1 MITMLAGQHIFVV
14 GLGKSGIATARFLK
28 NKGAMVTV
36 SDSGSEAQLA
46 DAAALMRNIGANVR
60 FGAHHLES
68 FEKADMI
75 VLSPGVPHTI
85 DPIIRAKARGIPV
98 IGETELAYRFV
109 SEPIVAVTG
118 TNGKTTVTTLIGEM
132 LTQSGFKVFV
142 GGNIGHPLIAY
153 ADSEEKADRIV
164 LEISSFQLDTIER
177 FKADAA
183 VLLNITEDH
192 LDRYPDFRAYGYS
205 KARIFENQTRND
217 AAILNAG
224 DSFICEL
231 SKSIRSKKVFY
242 NPLSENASDML
253 EKIDFSCVKLP
264 GKHNMENVSAA
275 CLAARAVGGTPE
287 AIQRVLSA
295 FKGLPHRIEFVAEIN
310 GVKYFDDSKGT
321 NIDAVIRALECFQQP
336 VILILG
342 GRGKGS
348 DFGLLSDSVRSRVKA
363 IVAIGETKE
372 EIVAA
377 LDKDCRQGAKPVLT
391 MAEAV
396 SQARTMAEP
405 GDVVL
410 LSPACASFDMFTSYA
425 HRGQVFCQAVKQSV

>member
-1 MITMLAGQHIFVV
+1 MLAGQHILVV

-36 SDSGSEAQLA
+36 SDRGSEAQLA
-46 DAAALMRNIGANVR
+46 DAAALMHNIGVNVQ
-60 FGAHHLES
+60 FGAHHHKS

-85 DPIIRAKARGIPV
+85 EPIVRAKAKGIPV

-132 LTQSGFKVFV
+132 LKASGFKVFV
-142 GGNIGHPLIAY
+142 GGNIGNPLIAY
-153 ADSEEKADRIV
+153 ADSGEKADRIV

-205 KARIFENQTRND
+205 KARIFENQTLND
-217 AAILNAG
+217 TAILNAG

-231 SKSIRSKKVFY
+231 SERIRSQKVFY
-242 NPLSENASDML
+242 NPFSENASDMI
-253 EKIDFSCVKLP
+253 EKLDFSCVKLP

-287 AIQRVLSA
+287 AIQRVLSE
-295 FKGLPHRIEFVAEIN
+295 FKGLPHRIEFVAEVN

-321 NIDAVIRALECFQQP
+321 NIDAVIRALECFQQS

-348 DFGLLSDSVRSRVKA
+348 DFGLLSNSVRSHVKA
-363 IVAIGETKE
+363 ILAIGETKE
-372 EIVAA
+372 DIVAA
-377 LDKDCRQGAKPVLT
+377 LDKDCKYGAKAVLT
-391 MAEAV
+391 MEDAV
-396 SQARTMAEP
+396 SQAHRIATP

-410 LSPACASFDMFTSYA
+410 LSPACASFDMFKSYA
-425 HRGQVFCQAVKQSV
+425 HRGQVFCEAVKRLT